1 MIKIYFIVDIH
12 GLVYV
17 GSTQQE
23 LCKRFASHKC
33 RKKKN
38 SDNTS
43 SKLLDLDNA
52 YIECIEE
59 CNEDNRREREQ
70 YWINNIDC
78 VNKNK
83 LNFDRKEYQK
93 QYNKN
98 YYQKNKDKIKQQ
110 TKEYQKNKK
119 K

>member
-12 GLVYV
+12 GLVYI
-17 GSTQQE
+17 GSTQQL
-23 LCKRFASHKC
+23 LCRRFASHKC
-33 RKKKN
+33 RKKNN

-59 CNEDNRREREQ
+59 CNEDNRTEREQ
-70 YWINNIDC
+70 YWINIIDC
-78 VNKNK
+78 VNKRNTT
-83 LNFDRKEYQK
+83 FSWKEYRQTEKNQEYRKKYMKEYNK
-93 QYNKN
+93 QY
-98 YYQKNKDKIKQQ
+98 
-110 TKEYQKNKK
+110 YQKNKK